1 MSKRDDKLLLED
13 MVEAAQKIKSYTA
26 GFDFD
31 TFCKDS
37 KTIDAVIRNFEVIG
51 EAANRISDIFK
62 LNETTLEWEKL
73 RGFRNR
79 LIHEYFGV
87 DLEIIESDLD
97 DLILK
102 LSGYSS

>member
-1 MSKRDDKLLLED
+1 M
-13 MVEAAQKIKSYTA
+13 
-26 GFDFD
+26 
-31 TFCKDS
+31 
-37 KTIDAVIRNFEVIG
+37 IG